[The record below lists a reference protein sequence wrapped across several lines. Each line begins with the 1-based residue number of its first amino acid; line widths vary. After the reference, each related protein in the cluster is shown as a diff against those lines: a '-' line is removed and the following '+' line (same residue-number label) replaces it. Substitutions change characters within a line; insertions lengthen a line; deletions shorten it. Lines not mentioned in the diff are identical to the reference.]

1 MAAIRSQPATC
12 KDGEMRS
19 AAFHSSL
26 PMKSHDLETAR
37 RRCTSAAE
45 IQRLLLPH
53 GCCYLRK
60 REPSSNDSLMTFV
73 MVQISHCCVNFCLTH
88 CQDLTWRT

>member
-19 AAFHSSL
+19 VAFHSSL
-26 PMKSHDLETAR
+26 PMRNHDLETAGR
-37 RRCTSAAE
+37 HCTSAAAF
-45 IQRLLLPH
+45 QRLLLPH

-60 REPSSNDSLMTFV
+60 REPSSNDSLM

-88 CQDLTWRT
+88 CQDLT